1 MTEKSIFAF
10 IPQRPPISMVDEI
23 LYCDKQK
30 TITRFEIT
38 SDNIFVVQGKFLA
51 CGLIE
56 NIAQSAA
63 ARIGYLNQNQ
73 PVKLGVIG
81 GVKNFEM
88 IQTPSSGDVLTT
100 EIYLQTEIENAIVV
114 SAIVKCEETMI
125 AQAEMKVFTLN
136 NAL

>member
-30 TITRFEIT
+30 TITRFKIT
-38 SDNIFVVQGKFLA
+38 TDNIFVVQGKFLA
-51 CGLIE
+51 CGLME

-81 GVKNFEM
+81 SIKNFEVF
-88 IQTPSSGDVLTT
+88 QNPSPENVLTT
-100 EIYLQTEIENAIVV
+100 EIDLQTEIENAIVV
-114 SAIVKCEETMI
+114 SAIIKCEETMI